1 MSSIWNCEQITYD
14 SIPWDEYDKNIVQM
28 TFNGYPVNI
37 EYSSSNRSVILY
49 VYRDIEGWHDT
60 SGIRYYKC
68 SDESAP
74 IHAFVHIFGRDPSMI
89 YSGKKYTIE
98 MVYRGDKDDV
108 KNNFFST
115 KWKDIATR
123 WKAVSMDIWTAD
135 AIDEAMELAR
145 VRREE
150 NLIRM
155 NIIVNGVVD

>member
-1 MSSIWNCEQITYD
+1 MPSIWNCEEVTYD

-37 EYSSSNRSVILY
+37 EYSSSNSSVMLY
-49 VYRDIEGWHDT
+49 VHRDIEGWYDT

-68 SDESAP
+68 SSDSAP

-89 YSGKKYTIE
+89 YSGKKYTIG

-108 KNNFFST
+108 KNNFLST
-115 KWKDIATR
+115 KWRDIATR
-123 WKAVSMDIWTAD
+123 WEAISMDIWTAD
-135 AIDEAMELAR
+135 AIDEDMELAR

-150 NLIRM
+150 NLSYM
-155 NIIVNGVVD
+155 NRIVNGIID